1 MSDANRDAAEML
13 RELHDLVILEEGDK
27 TSFRARAY
35 ESAIRAVEAH
45 GGDLSSMDVA
55 ALQRIEGIGKSTAQ
69 SVRELFTTGRV
80 EKLEALRARFPAGVV
95 ALLRVPGVG
104 PKGAVR
110 LQREAGVA
118 SLDDLKRAVAE
129 QRIRGLRGFGIK
141 TEERLAEV
149 LARMERDGTDRR
161 TPISVA
167 LPLARR
173 LEAALRAVPGV
184 ATVTSCGSLRRFRE
198 TIGELVV
205 LVTGGEPAAVLDAAQ
220 ALPMVDRVASRS
232 DAALAV
238 VTRRGLS
245 VEVRLVP
252 EDRRGAAMLAA
263 TGSARHLA
271 ALDARAAARGLR
283 LDATGLHRASG
294 AIVAADTEEAIYAAL
309 DLPLI
314 PPELREGD
322 GEIEAAE
329 RGALPRALAATDIV
343 GDFHVHT
350 DLSGDGQVSLE
361 DMIAA
366 ARARGYAVLAIT
378 EHAEGLSFN
387 GVGRDAMVAQRAR
400 LRALEKELG
409 GMRLLH
415 GVELNIGPRG
425 ELDYDPA
432 FRGGF
437 DFCLASIHDHFDLD
451 RASQTA
457 RVVAAMRDPTID
469 MIGHLSARM
478 IGARPG
484 VDLDVDAVLDAAVE
498 TGTAIEVNGGLPRLD
513 ASVEVLRAARGR
525 DVTFFLTS
533 DAHRAVEL
541 ERVDHG
547 RRHALRGW
555 LDPEHVANAWPAER
569 LLAWIDARRA
579 RLAPGAA
586 PG

>member
-13 RELHDLVILEEGDK
+13 RELHDLVVLEEGDK

-45 GGDLSSMDVA
+45 GGDLSAMDVA
-55 ALQRIEGIGKSTAQ
+55 ALQRIDGIGKSTAQ
-69 SVRELFTTGRV
+69 SVHELFTTGRV
-80 EKLEALRARFPAGVV
+80 AKLEALRARFPAGVV

-110 LQREAGVA
+110 LQREAAVA

-129 QRIRGLRGFGIK
+129 QRIRGLRGFGAK

-173 LEAALRAVPGV
+173 IESAIRAAPGV
-184 ATVTSCGSLRRFRE
+184 RSVTSCGSLRRFRE
-198 TIGELVV
+198 TVGELPIVV
-205 LVTGGEPAAVLDAAQ
+205 AGGERGAVLDAALS
-220 ALPMVDRVASRS
+220 LPMVERVTARGDAEASF
-232 DAALAV
+232 
-238 VTRRGLS
+238 VTRRGLG
-245 VEVRLVP
+245 VQVRIVP
-252 EDRRGAAMLAA
+252 DAEHGAALLAA

-271 ALDARAAARGLR
+271 ALADRAAARGLS
-283 LDATGLHRASG
+283 LDAAGLRRASG
-294 AIVAADTEEAIYAAL
+294 AVVAAETEEAIYAAL
-309 DLPLI
+309 GLPRV
-314 PPELREGD
+314 PPELREGA
-322 GEIEAAE
+322 GELDAAE
-329 RGALPRALAATDIV
+329 RGELPRALTAEEMI

-350 DLSGDGQVSLE
+350 DLSGDGQVALE
-361 DMIAA
+361 EIVTAA
-366 ARARGYAVLAIT
+366 QGRGYTVLAIT

-387 GVGRDAMVAQRAR
+387 GVGREAMLAQRER
-400 LRALEKELG
+400 LRALEARLG
-409 GMRLLH
+409 GLRLLH

-425 ELDYDPA
+425 ELDYDLA
-432 FRGGF
+432 FRRGF

-451 RASQTA
+451 RATQTA
-457 RVVAAMRDPTID
+457 RVIAAMRDPTVD

-484 VDLDVDAVLDAAVE
+484 VELDVGAVLEAAAE

-513 ASVEVLRAARGR
+513 ASTDVLRAARGR

-555 LDPEHVANAWPAER
+555 LDPGRVANAWPRER
-569 LLAWIDARRA
+569 LLAWIAGRRA
-579 RLAPGAA
+579 RAA
-586 PG
+586 A

>member
-13 RELHDLVILEEGDK
+13 RELHELVILEDGDK
-27 TSFRARAY
+27 TGFRARAY

-45 GGDLSSMDVA
+45 GGDLSTMSVA
-55 ALQRIEGIGKSTAQ
+55 ALQKIDGIGKSTAQ
-69 SVRELFTTGRV
+69 SVHELFTSGRV
-80 EKLEALRARFPAGVV
+80 AKVEALREKFPPGVV

-110 LQREAGVA
+110 LQREVGVA

-129 QRIRGLRGFGIK
+129 QRIRGMKGFGAK

-149 LARMERDGTDRR
+149 LEKMERDGTDRR

-173 LEAALRAVPGV
+173 LESALRAVPGV
-184 ATVTSCGSLRRFRE
+184 TSVTSCGSLRRFRE
-198 TIGELVV
+198 TVGELVV
-205 LVTGGEPAAVLDAAQ
+205 VVTGGDPTSVLDAAQ
-220 ALPMVDRVASRS
+220 GLPMVDRVAERG
-232 DAALAV
+232 DLAIAM
-238 VTRRGLS
+238 VTRRRGLA
-245 VEVRLVP
+245 VRVTVVP
-252 EDRRGAAMLAA
+252 ESRRGAAVLAA
-263 TGSARHLA
+263 TGSARHLE
-271 ALDARAAARGLR
+271 ALAARAAERKLVLDAGGLR
-283 LDATGLHRASG
+283 RADG
-294 AIVAADTEEAIYAAL
+294 GVVAAETEEAIYAAL
-309 DLPLI
+309 DLPFI
-314 PPELREGD
+314 PPELRESC

-329 RGALPRALAATDIV
+329 RGELPRGLTAAEMV

-350 DLSGDGQVSLE
+350 DLSGDGQVALE

-366 ARARGYAVLAIT
+366 ARARGYGVLAIT

-387 GVGRDAMVAQRAR
+387 GVGREAMLAQRTR
-400 LRALEKELG
+400 LRALERELG

-415 GVELNIGPRG
+415 GVELNIGPAG
-425 ELDYDPA
+425 ELDYDLE
-432 FRGGF
+432 FRRGF
-437 DFCLASIHDHFDLD
+437 DFCLASIHDHFDQD
-451 RASQTA
+451 RAAQTA
-457 RVVAAMRDPTID
+457 RVVAAMRDPSID

-484 VDLDVDAVLDAAVE
+484 VDLDVESVLAAAEE

-541 ERVDHG
+541 ERVDNG

-555 LDPEHVANAWPAER
+555 LDPCRVANAWPAPR
-569 LLAWIDARRA
+569 LLSWIEQRRA
-579 RLAPGAA
+579 RAPG
-586 PG
+586 

>member
-13 RELHDLVILEEGDK
+13 RELHELVILEEGDK
-27 TSFRARAY
+27 ASFRARAY

-45 GGDLSSMDVA
+45 GGDLSAMSVA

-69 SVRELFTTGRV
+69 SIHELFATGRV

-110 LQREAGVA
+110 LQREASVA
-118 SLDDLKRAVAE
+118 SLDDLRRAVAE
-129 QRIRGLRGFGIK
+129 QRIRGLRGFGVK
-141 TEERLAEV
+141 TEEKLSEV

-173 LEAALRAVPGV
+173 LESAIRAVPGV
-184 ATVTSCGSLRRFRE
+184 HTVTSCGSLRRFRE
-198 TIGELVV
+198 TVGELPIV
-205 LVTGGEPAAVLDAAQ
+205 VTGGDPGAVLDAVL
-220 ALPMVDRVASRS
+220 ALPLVDRVVDRGERAV
-232 DAALAV
+232 AL
-238 VTRRGLS
+238 VTRRGLA
-245 VEVRLVP
+245 VRVAVVP
-252 EDRRGAAMLAA
+252 EAGHGAALLAA
-263 TGSARHLA
+263 TGSTRHLEQLA
-271 ALDARAAARGLR
+271 ARAAARGMV
-283 LDATGLHRASG
+283 LDGTGLRRAG
-294 AIVAADTEEAIYAAL
+294 GGPVLGETEEAILAAL
-309 DLPLI
+309 DLPFI
-314 PPELREGD
+314 APELREGD
-322 GEIEAAE
+322 GEIEAAD
-329 RGALPRALAATDIV
+329 RGALPRALAAADIV

-350 DLSGDGQVSLE
+350 DLSGDGQVALE

-366 ARARGYAVLAIT
+366 ARARGYGVLAIT

-387 GVGRDAMVAQRAR
+387 GVGREAMLAQRAR

-409 GMRLLH
+409 DIRLLH
-415 GVELNIGPRG
+415 GVELNIGPHG
-425 ELDYDPA
+425 ELDYDLA
-432 FRGGF
+432 FRRGF

-484 VDLDVDAVLDAAVE
+484 VDLDVEAVLDAAVE

-555 LDPEHVANAWPAER
+555 LDPERVANAWPAAR
-569 LLAWIDARRA
+569 LLGWIEARRA
-579 RLAPGAA
+579 RAA
-586 PG
+586 P